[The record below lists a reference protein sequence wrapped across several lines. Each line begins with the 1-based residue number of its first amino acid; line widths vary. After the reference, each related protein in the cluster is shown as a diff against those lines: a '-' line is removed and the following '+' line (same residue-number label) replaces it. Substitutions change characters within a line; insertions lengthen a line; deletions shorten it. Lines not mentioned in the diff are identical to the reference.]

1 MTNVARCGVDT
12 AGGLIAAP
20 STPRTVLVNGAPI
33 ALAGDLVT
41 SHGSDAHAAAALT
54 VTKPRTVLVNGLP
67 VVVTADLATCGH
79 PVVAT
84 SNVVIA
90 SAV

>member
-1 MTNVARCGVDT
+1 MTNVARCGVDS

-33 ALAGDLVT
+33 ALVGDPVT
-41 SHGSDAHAAAALT
+41 SHGTDTHAAAVLA
-54 VTKPRTVLVNGLP
+54 VSKPRTVVVGGIP
-67 VVVTADLATCGH
+67 VVTTGDLATCGH

-84 SNVVIA
+84 SNVVIT
-90 SAV
+90 SS